1 MIKLRN
7 LESIIEGELLFRI
20 PKLDFLPAKS
30 YLIVGENG
38 SGKTSLLKSLIGQF
52 DFITGDIQVEGK
64 IIYQPQNVYLYQ
76 KTPRSNF
83 KLLGLDVDDLQ
94 ADLKRLDIDM
104 ILDRSV
110 DVLSGGQRQ
119 KVAFIRSLHVAD
131 QILILDEPFS
141 QMDAEST
148 EISLAMMA
156 EWHQAKENRTLV
168 VVTHDAIP
176 QDIFDY
182 KLAFENQSVEI
193 TEL

>member
-1 MIKLRN
+1 M
-7 LESIIEGELLFRI
+7 
-20 PKLDFLPAKS
+20 
-30 YLIVGENG
+30 
-38 SGKTSLLKSLIGQF
+38 LKSLIGQF

-193 TEL
+193 TELWYTSAD